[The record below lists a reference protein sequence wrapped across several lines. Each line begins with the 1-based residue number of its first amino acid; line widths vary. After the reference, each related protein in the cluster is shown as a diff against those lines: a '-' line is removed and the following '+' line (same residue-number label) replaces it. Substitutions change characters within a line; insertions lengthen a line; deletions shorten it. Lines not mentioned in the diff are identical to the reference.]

1 MELMGMLQPNNAN
14 ASTCATLGLALLIPG
29 LLGPF
34 MAVETMGQVERYSI
48 FDLISRLSEE
58 KQWTLLSIV
67 VLFSTLFPLSKLIFM
82 VILSTTIFPLSDRI
96 CRILYLIT
104 EKTARFSM
112 VDVMVVALMVVA
124 LKVDGFASVDI
135 GWGTLCFFGSVLFS
149 LLAGLLLDVTR
160 FNPMLQ
166 TAKSIDA

>member
-1 MELMGMLQPNNAN
+1 MGMLRPNNAN

-29 LLGPF
+29 LIGPF
-34 MAVETMGQVERYSI
+34 MAVETMGQLQRYSI
-48 FDLISRLSEE
+48 LDLILRLSAE
-58 KQWTLLSIV
+58 KQWTLLMIV
-67 VLFSTLFPLSKLIFM
+67 VLFSTLFPLLKLIFM
-82 VILSTTIFPLSDRI
+82 IVLSTTVVPLTPRI
-96 CRILYLIT
+96 CRLLYQIT

-135 GWGTLCFFGSVLFS
+135 GWGTLCFFASVLFS

-160 FNPMLQ
+160 FEPTQ
-166 TAKSIDA
+166 SIVQDVEA